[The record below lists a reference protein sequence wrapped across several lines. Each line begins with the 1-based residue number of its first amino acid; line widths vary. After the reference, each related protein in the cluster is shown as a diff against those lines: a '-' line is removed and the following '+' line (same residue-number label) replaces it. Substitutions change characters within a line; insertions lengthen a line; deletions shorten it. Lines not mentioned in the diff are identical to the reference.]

1 MIYSKEAYD
10 IDLNA
15 LLPEVEKIILS
26 HELSKDLQVSKE
38 EYLERIL
45 FSSNFLK
52 ELRGYSNE
60 PYFIINDT
68 EPAYD
73 FWLAF
78 YLSTKKPHQIKLV
91 LDQHIKS
98 SSDQALFVN
107 HVEHYVLR
115 IIEKNIFYNV
125 DNQLK
130 EISNW
135 IREKRKEYE
144 ERNKQNVQNIIFNI
158 NYQQINLIQLIY
170 NFWSHENETQN
181 YDKKDTL
188 VDSPYFELFLNELL
202 VFCEVDSH
210 DNLKKVFMKEKIQ
223 SKVIFKSNFLKISII
238 RPMKEL
244 ISRGFIKMT
253 QKRAASWLSENFE
266 IRTENGTTNFS
277 LSSTVKRFSEVNNE
291 RENSQI
297 KYEHWFKK

>member
-52 ELRGYSNE
+52 EIRGYSNDH
-60 PYFIINDT
+60 YFIINDT
-68 EPAYD
+68 EPANN

-107 HVEHYVLR
+107 HVEHIVLR
-115 IIEKNIFYNV
+115 IIEKNIFYKV

-130 EISNW
+130 EIS
-135 IREKRKEYE
+135 KYGSKMDGLL
-144 ERNKQNVQNIIFNI
+144 RNCATNSNSLPLQR
-158 NYQQINLIQLIY
+158 
-170 NFWSHENETQN
+170 
-181 YDKKDTL
+181 
-188 VDSPYFELFLNELL
+188 
-202 VFCEVDSH
+202 
-210 DNLKKVFMKEKIQ
+210 MKE
-223 SKVIFKSNFLKISII
+223 I
-238 RPMKEL
+238 R
-244 ISRGFIKMT
+244 
-253 QKRAASWLSENFE
+253 
-266 IRTENGTTNFS
+266 
-277 LSSTVKRFSEVNNE
+277 
-291 RENSQI
+291 
-297 KYEHWFKK
+297 